1 MFITKESMKFE
12 VEEMIQDGLYWA
24 NQLKTK
30 QLSFPEY
37 VQQLE
42 TKIKQYNPEIN
53 ALVTF
58 EKEAALAQYK
68 KTPGLFETPF
78 GGLPIALKMLGQ
90 DKKGW
95 LSTNGSRLFINQ
107 RANQTSHFVQ
117 RLEQNGLIPI
127 GQSASPEFG
136 FKNVTDAK
144 IYGDTRNPNQLAH
157 SAGGSSGG
165 AAALV
170 AAGIFPI
177 AAASDGGGSIRI
189 PASFNGLIGL
199 KPTRGTMPVGPHG
212 WRSWQGAAISFA
224 LTLSMRDTE
233 TLFYGMRGT
242 ESAAPYQAPYSEWQQ
257 QKNKQKKLRVAYH
270 TNSPVG
276 SHVSADA
283 IEAVKK
289 ACLFLAQQGHDVQ
302 EISYPVNGPQLI
314 RDYYQMNGAETAA
327 MFENIQQTLQ
337 RPLTKADME
346 LMTWAI
352 YQYGQKLSAASYV
365 HSLASWDK
373 AAWQMENLFS
383 TYDLFLSPTTAQV
396 APKIQTDLQSESIR
410 QRLTQMASLSVS
422 EAATTI
428 YDMFEKSLALSP
440 YTQLANLTGQ
450 PAISLPTYTT
460 EKGLPLGIQFMAAKG
475 REDLLFQIGY
485 EFEQANQF
493 RLAKIYR

>member
-1 MFITKESMKFE
+1 MFVTKESTKYE
-12 VEEMIQDGLYWA
+12 VKEMVKDGLYWA
-24 NQLKTK
+24 DQLKTK
-30 QLSFPEY
+30 QLSFSEY

-42 TKIKQYNPEIN
+42 AKIKQLNPEIN

-58 EKEAALAQYK
+58 EKKAALEQYK
-68 KTPGLFETPF
+68 RTPKLEETPF

-90 DKKGW
+90 DKKDW
-95 LSTNGSRLFINQ
+95 LSTNGSRLFTNH
-107 RANQTSHFVQ
+107 RAKQTSHFVQ
-117 RLEQNGLIPI
+117 RLEQNGFIPI

-144 IYGDTRNPNQLAH
+144 IYGDTRNPNQLDR

-170 AAGIFPI
+170 ASGIFPL

-199 KPTRGTMPVGPHG
+199 KPTRGTMPVGPSG

-224 LTLSMRDTE
+224 LTISMRDTE

-242 ESAAPYQAPYSEWQQ
+242 ESAAPYQAPFSEWHLP
-257 QKNKQKKLRVAYH
+257 KNKQKKLRIAYH
-270 TNSPVG
+270 TDSPVG
-276 SHVSADA
+276 SFVSPDA
-283 IEAVKK
+283 IEAVKQ
-289 ACLFLAQQGHDVQ
+289 ACLFLAQQGHKVE
-302 EISYPVNGPQLI
+302 EIVYPVNGPQLI

-327 MFENIQQTLQ
+327 MFENIQQALK

-365 HSLASWDK
+365 HSLASWDE
-373 AAWQMENLFS
+373 AAWKMENLFS
-383 TYDLFLSPTTAQV
+383 TYDLFLSPTTAHV
-396 APKIQTDLQSESIR
+396 APKIQTDLQSDTIR
-410 QRLTQMASLSVS
+410 QRLNHFEDYSAN
-422 EAATTI
+422 EAAFFI
-428 YDMFEKSLALSP
+428 YEMFEKSLALSP

-450 PAISLPTYTT
+450 PAISLPTYAT

-485 EFEQANQF
+485 VFEQAYQF
-493 RLAKIYR
+493 CLAKAYR